1 MSKRQQDAERR
12 RLFVVRLWPESF
24 DYGRR
29 VWRGEVVDTGTDTR
43 RYFARWEDLLG
54 FLCKAIGASEDES
67 VASEITTEVMAEE
80 SDRDEDEPVN

>member
-1 MSKRQQDAERR
+1 MTKRRKDLERR

-29 VWRGEVVDTGTDTR
+29 VWRGEVVDTGTEMR

-54 FLCKAIGASEDES
+54 FLCKAVGASLDDS

-80 SDRDEDEPVN
+80 SDRDQDEPMQ